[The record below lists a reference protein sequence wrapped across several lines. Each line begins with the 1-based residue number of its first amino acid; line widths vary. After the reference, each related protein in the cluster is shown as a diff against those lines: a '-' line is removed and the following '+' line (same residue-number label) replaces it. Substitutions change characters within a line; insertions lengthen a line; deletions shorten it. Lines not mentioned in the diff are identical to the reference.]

1 MGGFEAARA
10 ATSGRPHAPCRP
22 APCDPGAALRS
33 VLVFDPSGAS
43 PADLR
48 ARWRLQGAWHL
59 KRLLGQR
66 GRLPPFPLRPPAPVG
81 GNLNGPLC
89 GTAGV
94 SAFRDHLRSSAWVI
108 LRARVKL
115 QAEKTELGRQE
126 ARLSPPCCRGP
137 GEVLGSSPS
146 VHRGPQKGPPSD
158 PGSPPPEAGGGQAAW
173 AAAPDTGHGPG
184 HHEPAT

>member
-1 MGGFEAARA
+1 MGGLEAARA
-10 ATSGRPHAPCRP
+10 ATSGCPHAPCRP
-22 APCDPGAALRS
+22 ASASLVPPCGPCLCLTPAVR
-33 VLVFDPSGAS
+33 VV
-43 PADLR
+43 ADLR
-48 ARWRLQGAWHL
+48 ARRRLQVAWHL

-66 GRLPPFPLRPPAPVG
+66 GRPPPFPLRRPAPAG

-146 VHRGPQKGPPSD
+146 VHRGPQKVAPSE
-158 PGSPPPEAGGGQAAW
+158 PGSPPTEAGGGEVAW
-173 AAAPDTGHGPG
+173 AAAPASGHGPG
-184 HHEPAT
+184 HREPAT